1 MTYKPKARKG
11 VIDMYGLAQY
21 LRFDSTAFLKDKVLS
36 VTSCGPLKDYET
48 KQVTGTKVI
57 TVITEDKT
65 PYKPKADGT
74 AICNRYEKITVKVP
88 GKMGLNIPIGAVV
101 ELVNPV
107 GTVYGE
113 FRNQLSITVD
123 DIKVVGAAKG

>member
-1 MTYKPKARKG
+1 
-11 VIDMYGLAQY
+11 
-21 LRFDSTAFLKDKVLS
+21 
-36 VTSCGPLKDYET
+36 
-48 KQVTGTKVI
+48 
-57 TVITEDKT
+57 
-65 PYKPKADGT
+65 
-74 AICNRYEKITVKVP
+74 
-88 GKMGLNIPIGAVV
+88 MGLNIPIGAVV